1 MVLGIDFTSRPRRE
15 KPIRCLSCALDDGVL
30 RADYLI
36 LDRTGRREATCC
48 HQNQS
53 LYFRAL
59 AGAKSA
65 LAPGEHRVGWQ
76 PAIRNKQSSP
86 HQMRL
91 CMRPS
96 VPKRVIIR
104 GPSCRTFSG
113 QQFWQLRNIPPQS
126 AAPHRASN
134 LTAETDA
141 ASRTL
146 YRCRLQFLYEHPD
159 GLFRFCPQGIK
170 RAIERH
176 NESKAL
182 LRIILP
188 FEGHNRPFFENITI

>member
-36 LDRTGRREATCC
+36 LDRPGRREATCC

-104 GPSCRTFSG
+104 GPVMSH
-113 QQFWQLRNIPPQS
+113 
-126 AAPHRASN
+126 A
-134 LTAETDA
+134 
-141 ASRTL
+141 
-146 YRCRLQFLYEHPD
+146 
-159 GLFRFCPQGIK
+159 
-170 RAIERH
+170 
-176 NESKAL
+176 
-182 LRIILP
+182 
-188 FEGHNRPFFENITI
+188 